1 MFNVSMY
8 IYIVIILYVYMHI
21 YIIYI
26 YLCVKWDIHMG
37 VAANWFEPLHLKH

>member
-1 MFNVSMY
+1 MY

-21 YIIYI
+21 YNIYI
-26 YLCVKWDIHMG
+26 CVKWDIHMG